1 MLSRTTI
8 SRIPYFAL
16 HAALALTLLTAP
28 AAAQD
33 DAPESANVGHTR
45 HHHPRNPKHPR
56 IEADATRFTTDRQ
69 AAALE
74 LPAEEGAFSF
84 VVFGDRTG
92 GPSVGVSV
100 LADAVRD
107 VNLLEP
113 DFVITVGDLIE
124 GYNQTAGW
132 MKQMRE
138 YRAVMDNLLCP
149 WFPVAGNHDIYWRGS
164 EPKPPG
170 EHEGRYET
178 HFGPLWYAF
187 EHKNC
192 WFIVLYTDEGNPETG
207 EKTFGKPE
215 CQRMSPEQLAWLE
228 ATLER
233 TKDAD
238 HVFAFMHHPRWL
250 GGQYGEDW
258 DKVHTLLESAG
269 NVTAAFAGHIHRM
282 NYVKRDS
289 IEYVTL
295 ATTGGHQSGYVP
307 DAGWLHHY
315 HVVTVREKQVAMAAL
330 PVGEVLDVREITG
343 DVVDETRQLTGLA
356 PEFNETVVITET
368 GTGGGNITATITNP
382 TSRAI
387 DVIWAPESEDSHWVF
402 WPDHMHDT
410 IAPGASQRFA
420 VQVRRRGT
428 TQFGPAFR
436 LPYVTIGIDYLA
448 PSARY
453 AIPERRVEL
462 PLEVRLPRPEPGTP
476 DGALL
481 LTRETDAAGR
491 PGHLRVPSSAFEL
504 PDGPFTLE
512 CIVAA
517 RAQPA
522 RAGVVAKT
530 EDSEYGLFL
539 MDGFPEFYV
548 HLDGSYVTARAPE
561 RLSDDPLGTHIACV
575 FDGSEMRLYVG
586 SERVAAIPATGTRT
600 RNALPLL
607 IGADVNGRGD
617 AVSPFDGVIDD
628 VRLSSI
634 ARYEGDRIEGSGS
647 ARLGKNHTPDDATV
661 LSFAMDPLVGPLT
674 RDASAARAHARAVGP
689 VDITVP
695 HPK

>member
-1 MLSRTTI
+1 MHLRSAFARLSDLAVPAIVTTMLLAASA
-8 SRIPYFAL
+8 FA
-16 HAALALTLLTAP
+16 
-28 AAAQD
+28 QQR
-33 DAPESANVGHTR
+33 APESDNVGHTR
-45 HHHPRNPKHPR
+45 HHHARNAKHPR
-56 IEADATRFTTDRQ
+56 MNTDATRFTTDREG
-69 AAALE
+69 AALE
-74 LPAEEGAFSF
+74 LPAEEDAFSF

-92 GPSVGVSV
+92 GPDVGVSV

-113 DFVITVGDLIE
+113 DFVITVGDLIQ
-124 GYNQTAGW
+124 GYNQTDEW
-132 MKQMRE
+132 MEEMRE
-138 YRAVMDNLLCP
+138 YHAIMDNLLCP
-149 WFPVAGNHDIYWRGS
+149 WFPVAGNHDVYWRGS

-192 WFIVLYTDEGNPETG
+192 WFLVLYTDEGNPDTG
-207 EKTFGKPE
+207 EKTFSKPE

-250 GGQYGEDW
+250 GGQYGDDW
-258 DKVHTLLESAG
+258 NKVHDLLESAG

-307 DAGWLHHY
+307 KAGWLHHY
-315 HVVTVREKQVAMAAL
+315 HVVTVRENQVAMAAL
-330 PVGEVLDVREITG
+330 PVGEVMDVREITG
-343 DVVDETRQLTGLA
+343 DLVDETRRLTGLE
-356 PEFNETVVITET
+356 PQFREMVTITEA
-368 GTGGGNITATITNP
+368 GTGGGNLTATIENP
-382 TSRAI
+382 TSRPI
-387 DVIWAPESEDSHWVF
+387 EVVWVPECEDSHWVF
-402 WPDHMHDT
+402 WPDHMHET

-428 TQFGPAFR
+428 TKFGAAFR
-436 LPYVTIGIDYLA
+436 LPYVNIGIDYLA

-462 PLEVRLPRPEPGTP
+462 PLDVRLPQPEPGTP

-481 LTRETDAAGR
+481 LSRETDAEGR
-491 PGHLRVPSSAFEL
+491 PGHLRIPSSSFEL

-512 CIVAA
+512 CRIAD
-517 RAQPA
+517 RTQPA
-522 RAGVVAKT
+522 RAGMVTKT

-539 MDGFPEFYV
+539 MDGVPEFYV
-548 HLDGSYVTARAPE
+548 HLDGAYVTVRAPE
-561 RLSDDPLGTHIACV
+561 RVSGNPDGTHVAGV
-575 FDGSEMRLYVG
+575 FDGREVRLYVDG
-586 SERVAAIPATGTRT
+586 AKVASRPASGTRT

-617 AVSPFDGVIDD
+617 AVSPFDGRIDD
-628 VRLSSI
+628 VRLSSV
-634 ARYEGDRIEGSGS
+634 ARYEGESIEPTGST
-647 ARLGKNHTPDDATV
+647 RLGKGHTVDDTTV

-674 RDASAARAHARAVGP
+674 RDASEHRAHAHAVGP
-689 VDITVP
+689 VEIGVAD
-695 HPK
+695 PK